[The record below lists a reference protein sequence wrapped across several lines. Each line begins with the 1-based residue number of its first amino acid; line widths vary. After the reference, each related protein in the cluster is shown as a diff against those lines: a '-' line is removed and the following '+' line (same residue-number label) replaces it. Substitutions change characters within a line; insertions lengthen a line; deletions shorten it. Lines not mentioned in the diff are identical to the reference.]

1 MAGLSRSVSLL
12 VLCLLAILS
21 VTVGVAAE
29 QARDVAK
36 TLPPVAGSGIDHSL
50 EARSGSPA
58 ESYHHRSRPSR
69 YEGTAS
75 AATLLRNAQL
85 KAAAVD
91 AGRSTKMK
99 NVAFRA
105 AAIKAAIANNYAK
118 RSHGN
123 GKMHVK
129 RPLAGHGHIAPRGK
143 TNEEGAEADLDVRAV
158 ERARRNVSSR
168 PSRPQ
173 DHQSRP
179 RSPQHMVDKAAVA
192 KDAARQGKDR
202 FRPREIAKPTEQDG
216 ARSKMARM
224 E

>member
-1 MAGLSRSVSLL
+1 MLTLRSAG
-12 VLCLLAILS
+12 C
-21 VTVGVAAE
+21 T
-29 QARDVAK
+29 
-36 TLPPVAGSGIDHSL
+36 VAGSEIDHSL
-50 EARSGSPA
+50 EARSGPPA
-58 ESYHHRSRPSR
+58 ESYHHRSRPSL

-118 RSHGN
+118 RSHASGRN
-123 GKMHVK
+123 AMKP
-129 RPLAGHGHIAPRGK
+129 RAGHGHITRRGEV
-143 TNEEGAEADLDVRAV
+143 NEEGAEADLDARAV

-173 DHQSRP
+173 DHRSRP
-179 RSPQHMVDKAAVA
+179 RSPQHIVEKAAVA
-192 KDAARQGKDR
+192 KDAGRQGKDR
-202 FRPREIAKPTEQDG
+202 FRPREIAKPAEQG
-216 ARSKMARM
+216 GPRSKMARM
-224 E
+224 EMRRAKPPM

>member
-1 MAGLSRSVSLL
+1 MPRQGRVLTLAG
-12 VLCLLAILS
+12 C
-21 VTVGVAAE
+21 T
-29 QARDVAK
+29 
-36 TLPPVAGSGIDHSL
+36 VAGSEIDHSL
-50 EARSGSPA
+50 EARSASPA

-105 AAIKAAIANNYAK
+105 AAIKVAIANNYAK

-123 GKMHVK
+123 GKHAEKSV
-129 RPLAGHGHIAPRGK
+129 AGHGHITPRGQA
-143 TNEEGAEADLDVRAV
+143 NEEGAEVDLDVRAV
-158 ERARRNVSSR
+158 ERARRNISSR
-168 PSRPQ
+168 PSRSQ
-173 DHQSRP
+173 DHRSRP
-179 RSPQHMVDKAAVA
+179 RSPQHIVEKAAVA
-192 KDAARQGKDR
+192 KDAGRQGKDR
-202 FRPREIAKPTEQDG
+202 FRPREITKPAEQGG

-224 E
+224 EMRRATPPK